1 MSLTGR
7 FSLFFLSALGLVLLG
22 FSLTLYVSARVYLGR
37 QLSERLAASLAVLA
51 AAAEVHPEGVEWEPQ
66 ERVLPLGQESGPER
80 LRWMVF
86 DPAGRR
92 IDHSHNLVDAE
103 LTALWN
109 PGPGKT
115 GLPGRL
121 ADGKGRLWKLSQRA
135 ISSGSARPFRST
147 AETDSTRTSDSPS
160 AEAFY
165 PFLVLTVCAPL
176 DPMQSTLA
184 ALAWFLVTLSMSIW
198 LLSALLCRWLSRQ
211 ALIPLTKLV
220 ESARNLD
227 ATDPGWCL
235 EQVGTGDEL
244 DLLGRTFNDLLSR
257 LHLAYERQRR
267 FSSDASHQLRTPLT
281 VLIGQIE
288 VALRQERPLEEYR
301 RVLKS
306 ALGRA
311 GQLARIVES
320 LLFLARAETHAALPE
335 CVCLELNHWAALHLA
350 NRTVT
355 DPAMEIVHVGAQ
367 SEGLCVR
374 AHASLLDQL
383 LDNLLD
389 NAGKYSPPGARVV
402 VETVRD
408 GENAVLAVEDH
419 GPGIAPADQ
428 ARVFEP
434 FFRAAG
440 GGVPGVGLGLAVVH
454 RIAIAFGGSVT
465 VRSELGKGARFE
477 IRLPIADARF
487 SLLDDSKPEDL
498 PKAVLAHRHG
508 AAAAI
513 FDTGNLT
520 G

>member
-7 FSLFFLSALGLVLLG
+7 FSLFFLSALGLVLVG
-22 FSLTLYVSARVYLGR
+22 FSLSLYVSARFYLGR
-37 QLSERLAASLAVLA
+37 QLSDRLAASLAVLA
-51 AAAEVHPEGVEWEPQ
+51 AAAEVHAEGVEWEPQ
-66 ERVLPLGQESGPER
+66 ERVLPLGQEAGPER

-86 DPAGRR
+86 DPAGHR

-115 GLPGRL
+115 GLPARL
-121 ADGKGRLWKLSQRA
+121 ADGKGRFWRLSQRA
-135 ISSGSARPFRST
+135 ISSGSARPLGSR
-147 AETDSTRTSDSPS
+147 ADRDSTPTSDSPS
-160 AEAFY
+160 AEVFY

-184 ALAWFLVTLSMSIW
+184 ALAWFLVSLSLSIW

-235 EQVGTGDEL
+235 EQVGTADEL
-244 DLLGRTFNDLLSR
+244 ELLGHTFNDLLSR

-320 LLFLARAETHAALPE
+320 LLFLARAETQATLPE
-335 CVCLELNHWAALHLA
+335 SECLELNHWAALHIA
-350 NRTVT
+350 NRTAT
-355 DPAMEIVHVGAQ
+355 DPAMEIVHAGVHSQ
-367 SEGLCVR
+367 RLCVR
-374 AHASLLDQL
+374 AHVSLLDQL

-389 NAGKYSPPGARVV
+389 NACKYSPPGARVV

-408 GENAVLAVEDH
+408 GEDAVLAVEDR

-477 IRLPIADARF
+477 IRLPIADTRF
-487 SLLDDSKPEDL
+487 SLLDDSKPGAL
-498 PKAVLAHRHG
+498 AKAVFARGDG
-508 AAAAI
+508 AIAAMI
-513 FDTGNLT
+513 DGGDLT